1 MTHPSPTPPGDH
13 LPAPAVSPRALGSR
27 WAPLRRGASA
37 GSRLFAAAAWLG
49 LAACGGGGGGSGSGG
64 GPAPSASCSAAD
76 EKVWL
81 RDFFADTY
89 FWNTLAPRPDP
100 APFESATRYFSALLY
115 AGGDPIPSASGATWP
130 RDRWS
135 SSQSTERYNQFYGE
149 ARTMGYGL
157 AVAGLEVKGQPTRP
171 LYVRQVDPNSAA
183 ALNDVRRGDRVVSVN
198 GRPASELIAADDFSA
213 LSATAT
219 GQLLTLRLA
228 RGSAERDV
236 SLASAVYDL
245 VPVPQAQV
253 VTTPGGRRVGYL
265 QLQNFISQ
273 AQAPLESRFAEF
285 RAQGVQ
291 EMVLDLRYNGGGL
304 VSFSGTVASHLGG
317 TRAAGQ
323 VFASLVYAPSQ
334 ASKNAVYRFAS
345 PAPAGAVNAPR
356 VIVLMGRRTC
366 SASELVIN
374 GLRGAG
380 LQVVGI
386 GETSCGKPVGFVP
399 GSNCGTTWSI
409 VNFESLNARGEGR
422 YFDGIAATC
431 QVAED
436 FTQPVGA
443 STDPLLAAALSFSDS
458 GSCPQPTAR
467 AVPLYR
473 RSTADSPEP
482 GERRE
487 MMP

>member
-13 LPAPAVSPRALGSR
+13 LPAPAVSLHALGSR

-334 ASKNAVYRFAS
+334 AR
-345 PAPAGAVNAPR
+345 AGVRLP
-356 VIVLMGRRTC
+356 
-366 SASELVIN
+366 
-374 GLRGAG
+374 GLRPLAG
-380 LQVVGI
+380 LQ
-386 GETSCGKPVGFVP
+386 ECGLPVCQPCAGGRRERASGDRSDGPAHLLGQRARHQWSARCRSAGGGHRGDELRQACGLRAWQQLRHHLEHRQLREPERARRGSLLRWHRGHLP
-399 GSNCGTTWSI
+399 GGGR
-409 VNFESLNARGEGR
+409 LHAARG
-422 YFDGIAATC
+422 C
-431 QVAED
+431 VH
-436 FTQPVGA
+436 
-443 STDPLLAAALSFSDS
+443 
-458 GSCPQPTAR
+458 
-467 AVPLYR
+467 
-473 RSTADSPEP
+473 
-482 GERRE
+482 
-487 MMP
+487 

>member
-1 MTHPSPTPPGDH
+1 MPH
-13 LPAPAVSPRALGSR
+13 LPSIQLPRHTRAHPALRDAP
-27 WAPLRRGASA
+27 GAEGLTLKA
-37 GSRLFAAAAWLG
+37 QAAWGARLLAVASLLG
-49 LAACGGGGGGSGSGG
+49 LSACGGGAGGGG
-64 GPAPSASCSAAD
+64 GPAPSATCSAEDDKA
-76 EKVWL
+76 WL
-81 RDFFADTY
+81 RTFFADTY
-89 FWNTLAPRPDP
+89 FWNTLAPSPDP
-100 APFESATRYFSALLY
+100 AGFVSSTSYFSSLLY
-115 AGGDPIPSASGATWP
+115 AGGDPIPGGAGTTWP

-135 SSQSTERYNQFYGE
+135 NYQSTERYNQFYGE
-149 ARTMGYGL
+149 GRTMGYGL

-171 LYVRQVDPNSAA
+171 LYVRQVDPNSSA
-183 ALNDVRRGDRVVSVN
+183 ALNDVRRGDRVVAIN
-198 GRPASELIAADDFSA
+198 GRAAAEVIAADDFSA

-228 RGSAERDV
+228 RGSVERDV
-236 SLASAVYDL
+236 SLASATYDV
-245 VPVPQAQV
+245 VPLPQGRI
-253 VTTPGGRRVGYL
+253 VTTPGGRRLGYV
-265 QLQNFISQ
+265 QLQTFISQ
-273 AQAPLESRFAEF
+273 AQAPLETRFAEF

-291 EMVLDLRYNGGGL
+291 EVVLDLRYNGGGL
-304 VSFSGTVASHLGG
+304 VSFATTVGSHLGG

-323 VFASLVYAPSQ
+323 IFASLLYAPSQ
-334 ASKNAVYRFAS
+334 ASKNTSYRFAN
-345 PAPAGAVNAPR
+345 PAPPGAVDAPR

-386 GETSCGKPVGFVP
+386 GETSCGKPTGFVP

-422 YFDGIAATC
+422 YFDGIPATC
-431 QVAED
+431 AVAED

-443 STDPLLAAALSFSDS
+443 TTDPLLMAALAYSDS

-473 RSTADSPEP
+473 RSAGDAPEP

-487 MMP
+487 MTP

>member
-1 MTHPSPTPPGDH
+1 MSTPSDLPGLTDRCVGRVGGSLEGAAH
-13 LPAPAVSPRALGSR
+13 LVGRRRWRWWLAVGVLAL
-27 WAPLRRGASA
+27 A
-37 GSRLFAAAAWLG
+37 G
-49 LAACGGGGGGSGSGG
+49 CGGGGGGGG
-64 GPAPSASCSAAD
+64 TDSAASCPVDD
-76 EKVWL
+76 EKAWL
-81 RDFFADTY
+81 RGFFADTY

-100 APFESATRYFSALLY
+100 AGYDSVSRYFSALLY
-115 AGGDPIPSASGATWP
+115 AGGDPIPGAANGATWP

-135 SSQSTERYNQFYGE
+135 GSQPTERYTQFYGE
-149 ARTMGYGL
+149 GQTMGYGV
-157 AVAGLEVKGQPTRP
+157 AVAGLEVKGQPSQP
-171 LYVRQVDPNSAA
+171 LYVRYVDPNSSA
-183 ALNDVRRGDRVVSVN
+183 ALNDVRRGDRVLAIN
-198 GRPASELIAADDFSA
+198 GRLAADVIAADDFSA

-219 GQLLTLRLA
+219 GQQVRLRLS
-228 RGSAERDV
+228 RGGVEREV
-236 SLASAVYDL
+236 TLASAVYDV
-245 VPVPQAQV
+245 VPLPTGRV
-253 VTTPGGRRVGYL
+253 VTTPAGRRVGYL
-265 QLQNFISQ
+265 HLQNFVSQ

-285 RAQGVQ
+285 RSQGVQ
-291 EMVLDLRYNGGGL
+291 EVVLDLRYNGGGL
-304 VSFSGTVASHLGG
+304 VSFATTLGSHLGG

-334 ASKNAVYRFAS
+334 AFKNNTYRFAN
-345 PAPAGAVNAPR
+345 PAPAAAVNAPR

-380 LQVVGI
+380 LEVVGI

-399 GSNCGTTWSI
+399 DSHCGTTWSI

-431 QVAED
+431 PVAED
-436 FTQPVGA
+436 FTQAMGSA
-443 STDPLLAAALSFSDS
+443 NDPLLRTALSYADA

-473 RSTADSPEP
+473 RSPGDRPEP

>member
-1 MTHPSPTPPGDH
+1 MSNAPSIHDPQFPGPAVAAECPTPERGPG
-13 LPAPAVSPRALGSR
+13 P
-27 WAPLRRGASA
+27 RRGLQA
-37 GSRLFAAAAWLG
+37 GVRLVLAAVVLG
-49 LAACGGGGGGSGSGG
+49 LAACGGGGGGGG
-64 GPAPSASCSAAD
+64 AGTGTDAGASCPAED
-76 EKVWL
+76 EKAWL
-81 RDFFADTY
+81 RNFFADTY
-89 FWNTLAPRPDP
+89 FWNHLAPRPDP
-100 APFESATRYFSALLY
+100 AGYDSATRYFSALLY
-115 AGGDPIPSASGATWP
+115 AGGDSIPNGGGATWP

-135 SSQSTERYNQFYGE
+135 GYQSTERYNQFYGE
-149 ARTMGYGL
+149 GRTMGYGV
-157 AVAGLEVKGQPTRP
+157 AVAGLEVKGKPTRP

-183 ALNDVRRGDRVVSVN
+183 AFNDVRRGDRVVSVN

-228 RGSAERDV
+228 RGSVERDV

-245 VPVPQAQV
+245 VPVPQGRV
-253 VTTPGGRRVGYL
+253 VTTPGGRRLGYL
-265 QLQNFISQ
+265 QLQNFVSQ
-273 AQAPLESRFAEF
+273 AQAPLEAQFAEF
-285 RAQGVQ
+285 RAQGAQ
-291 EMVLDLRYNGGGL
+291 EVVLDLRYNGGGL
-304 VSFSGTVASHLGG
+304 VSFATTVGSHLGG

-323 VFASLVYAPSQ
+323 IFTSLVYAPSQ
-334 ASKNAVYRFAS
+334 SSKNTNYRFAN
-345 PAPAGAVNAPR
+345 PAPAGAVNASR

-386 GETSCGKPVGFVP
+386 GETSCGKPTGFVP

-431 QVAED
+431 PVAED

-443 STDPLLAAALSFSDS
+443 ATDPLMVAALTYSDS

-473 RSTADSPEP
+473 RSPGDGAEP

>member
-1 MTHPSPTPPGDH
+1 MRG
-13 LPAPAVSPRALGSR
+13 A
-27 WAPLRRGASA
+27 WAPGLGRRARSG
-37 GSRLFAAAAWLG
+37 AWLG
-49 LAACGGGGGGSGSGG
+49 ALVATLVLAACGGGGGGAGG
-64 GPAPSASCSAAD
+64 VAPSATCSAED
-76 EKVWL
+76 EKAWL
-81 RDFFADTY
+81 RDYFADAY
-89 FWNTLAPRPDP
+89 FWNTLAARPDP
-100 APFESATRYFSALLY
+100 SGFESASRYFSALLY
-115 AGGDPIPSASGATWP
+115 AGGDPIPSGAGATWP

-135 SSQSTERYNQFYGE
+135 GSQSTERYNQFYGE
-149 ARTMGYGL
+149 GRTMGYGL
-157 AVAGLEVKGQPTRP
+157 AVAGLEVKGQPSRP
-171 LYVRQVDPNSAA
+171 LYVRQVDPNSSA
-183 ALNDVRRGDRVVSVN
+183 ALNDLRRGDRVLAID
-198 GRPASELIAADDFSA
+198 GRPVADVISADDYSA
-213 LSATAT
+213 LSATTT
-219 GQLLTLRLA
+219 GQLLALRVA
-228 RGSAERDV
+228 RGAVERDV
-236 SLASAVYDL
+236 SLASSVYDL
-245 VPVPQAQV
+245 VPLPQARML
-253 VTTPGGRRVGYL
+253 TTPLGRRLGYV
-265 QLQNFISQ
+265 QLQNFVSQ
-273 AQAPLESRFAEF
+273 AQAPLETQFAEF

-291 EMVLDLRYNGGGL
+291 EVVLDLRYNGGGL
-304 VSFSGTVASHLGG
+304 VSFATTVGSHLGG

-334 ASKNAVYRFAS
+334 ASKNTNYRFAS

-399 GSNCGTTWSI
+399 ASNCGTTWSV

-431 QVAED
+431 PVAED
-436 FTQPVGA
+436 FTQPVGTA
-443 STDPLLAAALSFSDS
+443 GDPLLSAAVAYADS
-458 GSCPQPTAR
+458 GSCPQPSAR

-473 RSTADSPEP
+473 RSTGDRAEP